1 MKKAHIIIKN
11 IVLFLALQGV
21 LFLTTY
27 YQRRTTGAFGGWGLI
42 FDITFALLYALV
54 FTVAFAQNSAIGEE
68 DALALNGKKNAVFFT
83 LGLIAALTLRVA
95 FTLVAPSLHLLAG
108 VWQYYAVDLA
118 SVLLF
123 LVSYV
128 IVVKKDKALWKN
140 KKTLLAFLGFL
151 ALVLLLSYHYDSYL
165 FGRREAVLAKYTETS
180 PYLATELKNL
190 HYLNTI
196 HAFLLE
202 SGLLCAFVLFH
213 FIPCKI
219 EEKAPLKKTL
229 AEGEEELLP
238 ESDARKFVRLL
249 LQCAF
254 YLGAAWLIFL
264 PSILIAPENLISL
277 YVLGPERYTHTIL
290 IGDFNYSSE
299 VKRVFSGIGYSKE
312 KEYYAE
318 KTLLLWKNEIKG
330 ETFFLNGDEPTYIQ
344 FPGQDDPIEYNKE
357 YTDIMAGHRTVQVFG
372 HQAFCFFEGGNAR
385 LVRVD
390 EIAAHEE
397 NSTVTALCEELLVH
411 GNLFA
416 FEKGCEYLLK
426 YDPSFI
432 EPYIERYAKGDFTEQ
447 EMKWM
452 EECCW
457 KSEYVILLAQKVATK

>member
-27 YQRRTTGAFGGWGLI
+27 YPRRATGTFGGWGLI
-42 FDITFALLYALV
+42 FDIAFALLYALV

-68 DALALNGKKNAVFFT
+68 DALALNGKKNAVFFARGFIT
-83 LGLIAALTLRVA
+83 ALALRVA
-95 FTLVAPSLHLLAG
+95 SVLVAPALHSLEG
-108 VWQYYAVDLA
+108 VWQYFATDLF
-118 SVLLF
+118 SVLFF

-140 KKTLLAFLGFL
+140 KRALLAFLGFL

-165 FGRREAVLAKYTETS
+165 FGRREAVLAKYTEAS

-190 HYLNTI
+190 HFLNTI

-213 FIPCKI
+213 FIPCKV
-219 EEKAPLKKTL
+219 EEKVRPQKALVK
-229 AEGEEELLP
+229 GEAELLP

-254 YLGAAWLIFL
+254 YLGAAWFIFL

-277 YVLGPERYTHTIL
+277 YSPEGSISTNTAY
-290 IGDFNYSSE
+290 IGNFNYSSTG
-299 VKRVFSGIGYSKE
+299 KIVFSGIGYREE

-318 KTLLLWKNEIKG
+318 KTLILWKNELPK
-330 ETFFLNGDEPTYIQ
+330 ETFVLNGAEPDYIQ
-344 FPGQDDPIEYNKE
+344 FSELYDGIDYKKI
-357 YTDIMAGHRTVQVFG
+357 TVQFRSIQVFG
-372 HQAFCFFEGGNAR
+372 YEAFCFFEGGNAR

-390 EIAAHEE
+390 KLATYEE
-397 NSTVTALCEELLVH
+397 NRTVTALCEELLIH
-411 GNLFA
+411 GNLFV
-416 FEKGCEYLLK
+416 FETGCEYLLK

-432 EPYIERYAKGDFTEQ
+432 EPYIERYAKGEFNEK

-457 KSEYVILLAQKVATK
+457 KSEYVVSLAQKTVIK